1 MTDDGKPLWQIRSR
15 VRMLDASIAAHDTTI
30 REIAGVARQ
39 NTERAR
45 TAHARLDEIE
55 DNGELLRKLVEQMET
70 LTERVDRIAEF
81 CTILKNERKEAT
93 K

>member
-1 MTDDGKPLWQIRSR
+1 MTDDTNALWHLRSR
-15 VRMLDASIAAHDTTI
+15 VRMLDASIVAHDTTL
-30 REIAGVARQ
+30 REIGGVARQ

-55 DNGELLRKLVEQMET
+55 DNGELLRKLAEQMET

-81 CTILKNERKEAT
+81 CTILKNERNAK
-93 K
+93 